1 MKIITH
7 NGQFHADEVLAFT
20 ILNYVFENCKL
31 ERTRDQKIIDEGDI
45 IIDVGKIYDSENN
58 KFDHHQEDCNELF
71 YEKSNIPMSSVGMV
85 YKKYGKSYLNKL
97 LSIESSIDYIDDNL
111 YNEVYEN
118 IIKEVDAIDNGINNI
133 YNKFNINTGISRIIS
148 RFNSNDVFNE
158 EEQKKQFYNA
168 SKYAQNVLEIIAT
181 DLHSKNIIFNE
192 EYEKIKNLINST
204 KKNYIIVNFDCI
216 NWYKCINQYYIDND
230 NKNKID
236 WIIYRDDKNWRIRT
250 IFRDSK
256 KLKNEEFIRNNMK
269 NAEDLIFVHKSNFLA
284 SAKTK
289 DSIKDI
295 AKLSIKYT

>member
-20 ILNYVFENCKL
+20 ILNYVFENCIL
-31 ERTRDQKIIDEGDI
+31 ERTRDQKIIEEGDI
-45 IIDVGKIYDSENN
+45 IIDVGKIYDPVNN
-58 KFDHHQEDCNELF
+58 KFDHHQEGCNELF

-118 IIKEVDAIDNGINNI
+118 IIKEVDAIDNGINNTF
-133 YNKFNINTGISRIIS
+133 NKFSINTGISRIIT
-148 RFNSNDVFNE
+148 RFNYKDVFDE

-181 DLHSKNIIFNE
+181 DLHSKNIIFND
-192 EYEKIKNLINST
+192 EYEKMKNIIEST

-236 WIIYRDDKNWRIRT
+236 WIIYKDDKNWRIRT

-295 AKLSIKYT
+295 AKLSL